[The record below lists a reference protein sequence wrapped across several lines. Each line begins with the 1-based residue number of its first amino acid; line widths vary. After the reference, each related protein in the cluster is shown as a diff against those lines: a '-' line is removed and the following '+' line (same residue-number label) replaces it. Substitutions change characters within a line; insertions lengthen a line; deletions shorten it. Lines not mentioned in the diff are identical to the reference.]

1 MRKSKENTAIAIFQ
15 QQTNQLRHTSYKVLT
30 SFILRLPIDNSIAVT
45 MPAEEVPDDQLDGE
59 EYPDGNYTYD

>member
-1 MRKSKENTAIAIFQ
+1 MV
-15 QQTNQLRHTSYKVLT
+15 RHTSYKVLT

>member
-1 MRKSKENTAIAIFQ
+1 MV
-15 QQTNQLRHTSYKVLT
+15 RHTSYKVLT
-30 SFILRLPIDNSIAVT
+30 SFISRLPIDNSIAVT